1 MLLFSPRPLGRP
13 FDSLC
18 LVSRRSDPNLLAWS
32 GGIIPEDKMKEHSRK
47 IRSLA
52 VFVGIGRDAITP

>member
-1 MLLFSPRPLGRP
+1 LRAL

-18 LVSRRSDPNLLAWS
+18 LFSGQSNPNLPAWS
-32 GGIIPEDKMKEHSRK
+32 GGIIPEDRMKEHSRK

-52 VFVGIGRDAITP
+52 VLVGIGRDAITP

>member
-1 MLLFSPRPLGRP
+1 MVLFSPRPLARP

-18 LVSRRSDPNLLAWS
+18 LFSRRSDPNAWS